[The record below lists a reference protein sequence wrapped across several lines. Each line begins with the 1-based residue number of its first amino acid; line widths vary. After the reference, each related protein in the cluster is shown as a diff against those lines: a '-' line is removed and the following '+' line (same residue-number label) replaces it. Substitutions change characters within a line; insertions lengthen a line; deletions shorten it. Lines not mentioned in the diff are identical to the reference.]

1 MLRPLTPSRCDG
13 VNPRKPDMKT
23 PILVILA
30 ILSALLFATTTA
42 AQTGPSPVQDV
53 LQEHRALLEK
63 SSRKT
68 IGPAIDAIALSGLP
82 QMQGVL
88 EAWRAKDVWQRLD
101 DGLFFIAKKNATG
114 DYDLTDFDS
123 GQVVGTAPKK
133 QLKQL
138 KPNSGIRAMIATALV
153 TFQLTDPDP

>member
-1 MLRPLTPSRCDG
+1 
-13 VNPRKPDMKT
+13 MKT

-30 ILSALLFATTTA
+30 MLSALLFATTTA

-101 DGLFFIAKKNATG
+101 DPETLVWMLAYRDRAHRTEVWNKFREDPAWDALLSKYPVGVSAEVYMMSAT
-114 DYDLTDFDS
+114 DYS
-123 GQVVGTAPKK
+123 K
-133 QLKQL
+133 LK
-138 KPNSGIRAMIATALV
+138 
-153 TFQLTDPDP
+153 